1 MYRARSTDSTV
12 GNGVV
17 GRSVQPAKP
26 AKNTATAILQIHVN
40 VVIASIP
47 NAKVAAK
54 ARQRRCLWTL
64 FSCGLNKH
72 LSKHSPAIQGYP
84 AKILT
89 QRII

>member
-64 FSCGLNKH
+64 FSRT
-72 LSKHSPAIQGYP
+72 S
-84 AKILT
+84 ILVNT
-89 QRII
+89 ARQFKDIPQRF